1 MRPATYESA
10 AEAKVLSHWFS
21 GRDGDLE
28 NTTFVLLDPSGKQA
42 LSRGGRSPG
51 MVFGDKDSF
60 VASLNKQA
68 ERYKAKKADPGLP
81 TVVDLRLGINVAAS
95 DGLPLVAVVEDDARK
110 REKLT
115 EALAE
120 AYADES
126 IAGQAHFVVLDQ
138 ADALSEFEGFEKG
151 KKLYVLQPDSFARNA
166 KVVVAFSAGEKML
179 ATKLRAALTAG
190 RIDKASH
197 RDHVRQGRRAGISW
211 KSAIPV
217 TDGAATA
224 REGEGRRGRR
234 GT

>member
-10 AEAKVLSHWFS
+10 EEAKVLSRWFS

-28 NTTFVLLDPSGKQA
+28 NTTFALLDPSGQRA

-51 MVFGDKDSF
+51 MVFGDKANF
-60 VASLNKQA
+60 VKKLNEHAAK
-68 ERYKAKKADPGLP
+68 YKVKKADPGLP
-81 TVVDLRLGINVAAS
+81 TVADLRLGLNVAAS
-95 DGLPLVAVVEDDARK
+95 DGLPLIAVVEDQQRK
-110 REKLT
+110 RSQLT

-120 AYADES
+120 AYSEEA
-126 IAGQAHFVVLDQ
+126 IAGQAHFVLLENEE
-138 ADALSEFEGFEKG
+138 ALCDWDGFESG
-151 KKLYVLQPDSFARNA
+151 KSLYVLQPDTFARSA
-166 KVVVAFSAGEKML
+166 KVVLAFSSGEKKL
-179 ATKLRAALTAG
+179 ATKLKAALSTG

-217 TDGAATA
+217 TDGAATS